1 MYCQINLSLLLILN
15 SSLQDIEPELGV
27 AFRRKRS
34 TIFSGSCTFEM
45 VPGYYGD
52 TSFDF
57 TPSNDEV
64 HPYKSDEQCA
74 ELCLNS
80 WSIYPHPDLRV
91 VEECWGFTTSA
102 TECRLHNVL
111 KPSYFDIP
119 SNKISSSST
128 NLFIKRCFA
137 SKKNYSFLGEKLWA
151 QIYTFSFL
159 WLVQYV
165 DYEQILVQ

>member
-1 MYCQINLSLLLILN
+1 MLHSDAKGLL
-15 SSLQDIEPELGV
+15 
-27 AFRRKRS
+27 F
-34 TIFSGSCTFEM
+34 FSGSCTFEM

-52 TSFDF
+52 TGFDF

-137 SKKNYSFLGEKLWA
+137 SKKNYSSKVKNYGRRS
-151 QIYTFSFL
+151 TSFL
-159 WLVQYV
+159 SSGWCSMLATSKY
-165 DYEQILVQ
+165 